1 MKNVVKV
8 LCLLGIFTL
17 VAVNS
22 YAGTMIPYKIK
33 GELIS
38 LSPEVSEQDETPP
51 ETTGEEP
58 DSTTDITETPTDD
71 QSKAPIDLSE
81 AVLTVTHE
89 IIDDEGHTETITL
102 LEQPFVGTFEYE
114 GETSEP
120 IEVTISLTISKN
132 TEPLNIDS
140 VIGTG
145 RDVQFA
151 LIDDPDWGS
160 EFRLI
165 GIASH
170 VLEPENKFTIS
181 GDLSFLDADLADTTV
196 YLTWKEFEGDGD
208 SQTKRTSLLMHNNSF
223 VIEGDTQ
230 IPQVAELMVL
240 GVNIPDVFVTF
251 DVVLEPKGKYTVSQ
265 IGNQKEEFGVSS
277 ESGYHALLID
287 SWQQREDYVKLHEEI
302 AQENE
307 RLEELIRTGAPD
319 DADISSE
326 SDDDTN
332 ENENNT
338 AGDVEMKEVADSTS
352 IEPAQGCEDAV
363 AADQQENAPQ
373 PTKVVL
379 HQALRSKI
387 EAMEKELDDQRV
399 QTLKSI
405 ATSHGDPMARYLAVR
420 LNPWERRDY
429 SPRLTI
435 LRELESDMDAKFVA
449 NHIIPLIESMERSA
463 LKASNDSF
471 LIAGQRVPE
480 FSLVNY
486 DGEDVKLFDLLEER
500 DLVLIDFWASWCG
513 PCIADFPDLKKL
525 YSAYTDEGFEIVGV
539 SIDDNMEDWKGGV
552 DEHELPWVNL
562 GELKD
567 WDGPVAVSYGVNAI
581 PKGFLVDSQGCI
593 YKKNIRPAALKE
605 FLVDRYG
612 MDESLVEPEE
622 ETENTPDVSS

>member
-17 VAVNS
+17 VTENS

-58 DSTTDITETPTDD
+58 DSTSDTSETPAED
-71 QSKAPIDLSE
+71 QSNAPIDLSE

-89 IIDDEGHTETITL
+89 IIDDEGHTETVTL
-102 LEQPFVGTFEYE
+102 LEQPYGGTFEYE

-120 IEVTISLTISKN
+120 IEVTISLAISKD
-132 TEPLNIDS
+132 TEPLKIES

-145 RDVQFA
+145 RDIQFA

-165 GIASH
+165 GTASH
-170 VLEPENKFTIS
+170 VLDPENKFTIT

-208 SQTKRTSLLMHNNSF
+208 SQTKRTSLLMYNNSF
-223 VIEGDTQ
+223 VIEGNTE

-251 DVVLEPKGKYTVSQ
+251 DVVLEPLGEYSVTHL
-265 IGNQKEEFGVSS
+265 GNQKEQLIVSS
-277 ESGYHALLID
+277 ESGFHALLID
-287 SWQQREDYVKLHEEI
+287 SWQQQEDYVKLHEEI

-307 RLEELIRTGAPD
+307 RLQELIRTGAPD

-326 SDDDTN
+326 SDDDASA
-332 ENENNT
+332 NENNT
-338 AGDVEMKEVADSTS
+338 ASDVEMKEVVESTS

-363 AADQQENAPQ
+363 AERQESTPQ
-373 PTKVVL
+373 PKKAVI

-387 EAMEKELDDQRV
+387 AAMERDLDDHRV
-399 QTLKSI
+399 QTLKEI
-405 ATSHGDPMARYLAVR
+405 ATSHDDFMARYLAVR

-435 LRELESDMDAKFVA
+435 LRELENDMDADFVA
-449 NHIIPLIESMERSA
+449 NHVTPLIENMERSA
-463 LKASNDSF
+463 LKASNDSS
-471 LIAGQRVPE
+471 LIAGQKVPE
-480 FSLVNY
+480 FTLVDY
-486 DGEDVKLFDLLEER
+486 DGEDVAIYDLLGER

-513 PCIADFPDLKKL
+513 PCIADFPELKKL
-525 YSAYTDEGFEIVGV
+525 YSAYTDEDFEIVGV
-539 SIDDNMEDWKGGV
+539 SIDSTNEDWIGGV

-562 GELKD
+562 GEVKG
-567 WDGPVAVSYGVNAI
+567 WEGPVAVSYGVNAI
-581 PKGFLVDSQGCI
+581 PKGFLVDSKGCI

-612 MDESLVEPEE
+612 LDESLVEPEE
-622 ETENTPDVSS
+622 EIEDTPDVSS